1 MKKKLSDDLTI
12 EQERYDKVAL
22 NLQNSS
28 KQIREI
34 KFGIANIPT
43 LHQLPFQIY
52 YDAIKNNIEPTD
64 DVLEFGIGTGI
75 HTNVIFEKTKKVSAL
90 DISIESLKLCKIRF
104 PDINLV
110 HANME
115 QIPLSD
121 NSFNAIV
128 SCGSLSYG
136 DPAKVNAEI
145 IRILKPGGKL
155 IILDTLNHNLVYRVS
170 RWVRFKAGQRTR
182 STLERMPTLNR
193 IQQFNSI
200 FLETETRFCGSYLWF
215 TLILEKVFGSNLA
228 FKLNSSL
235 ERRHPSKKNA
245 HKFVFIG
252 LGHMKLLK

>member
-1 MKKKLSDDLTI
+1 MKKKLSDDSII

-22 NLQNSS
+22 NLQNVSR
-28 KQIREI
+28 QIGEI
-34 KFGIANIPT
+34 KSGIANIPT

-52 YDAIKNNIEPTD
+52 YDAIKNNIELTD
-64 DVLEFGIGTGI
+64 DVLELGIGTGI
-75 HTNVIFEKTKKVSAL
+75 HTKVIFEKTKKVSAL
-90 DISIESLKLCKIRF
+90 DISLESLKLCKIRF

-136 DPAKVNAEI
+136 DPVKVNAEI

-155 IILDTLNHNLVYRVS
+155 IILDTLNHNLVYKVS

-215 TLILEKVFGSNLA
+215 TLILEKLFGSNLA
-228 FKLNSSL
+228 LKLNSWL

-252 LGHMKLLK
+252 LGHMKSMK